1 MANSITDALSQ
12 LGVNTGGVDPVGGLT
27 SAISD
32 FNQQNLSPS
41 DIYQGIQEF
50 PRTVGGVLPDLGARF
65 PEVGRIPLPFPKL
78 PGIASI
84 PDLYK
89 LGSGG
94 TFDSI
99 RYGYDMNAH
108 APKFKFLFKVKFEG
122 FGAEDFY
129 YFVTRCDKPRV
140 KFNHQDVNYYNF
152 RTRVLT
158 SVTYDAMNITFLDEI
173 GNTVNNFFKT
183 YLMNQSGTGSGN
195 YGINQGF
202 GPASS
207 SKPYIQNG
215 GYSAGRRI
223 TVEQVFANGTN
234 SNRFI
239 FNNPRIE
246 SFEFDELNMEENA
259 GSLMSMSFTYD
270 SIEMET
276 VQYSTIHTWGA
287 TDLLRGGGTS
297 GPTNG
302 GSSTSGNSTFSPVSA
317 GGSGIGDLGG
327 FITKTAGQAFDALQG
342 GIQALS
348 SIPGSIADMVSNVFS
363 PSTVVS
369 ANTQRTLSIV
379 SSGDNMTFGDNM
391 SFPVQTESV
400 PTPQVDVTAIDGVE
414 STISTL
420 ATPNYW

>member
-1 MANSITDALSQ
+1 MANSVTEALDQ
-12 LGVNTGGVDPVGGLT
+12 LGVNTGGVDPVNGLS

-32 FNQQNLSPS
+32 FNQQNLSPA
-41 DIYQGIQEF
+41 DIYRGIQEF

-78 PGIASI
+78 PGVFSI
-84 PDLYK
+84 PDVFK
-89 LGSGG
+89 LGTGG

-108 APKFKFLFKVKFEG
+108 QPKFKFLFKVKFEG
-122 FGAEDFY
+122 FGSEDFY

-158 SVTYDAMNITFLDEI
+158 SVTYDSMNITFLDEI
-173 GNTVNNFFKT
+173 GNTVNEFFT
-183 YLMNQSGTGSGN
+183 NYLMTQSGTGSGN

-207 SKPYIQNG
+207 SKPYTKNG
-215 GYSAGRRI
+215 GYSTGKRI
-223 TVEQVFANGTN
+223 IIEQVFANGTH
-234 SNRFI
+234 SNRFM

-259 GSLMSMSFTYD
+259 GSLMSLSFSYD
-270 SIEMET
+270 SIEFET
-276 VQYSTIHTWGA
+276 VQWSTIHTWGA

-302 GSSTSGNSTFSPVSA
+302 GSSSGGNSTFDPVSA
-317 GGSGIGDLGG
+317 GGSGIGDIGG
-327 FITKTAGQAFDALQG
+327 FISKAAESAYDAVQGGLSILSTVPGSISDMISG
-342 GIQALS
+342 GIQEITPYNHEDSIGS
-348 SIPGSIADMVSNVFS
+348 SADTISSNI
-363 PSTVVS
+363 
-369 ANTQRTLSIV
+369 QGTLQTIT
-379 SSGDNMTFGDNM
+379 SGDNMTFRNNDANVET
-391 SFPVQTESV
+391 FSV
-400 PTPQVDVTAIDGVE
+400 STPEVTVYGLD
-414 STISTL
+414 
-420 ATPNYW
+420 P